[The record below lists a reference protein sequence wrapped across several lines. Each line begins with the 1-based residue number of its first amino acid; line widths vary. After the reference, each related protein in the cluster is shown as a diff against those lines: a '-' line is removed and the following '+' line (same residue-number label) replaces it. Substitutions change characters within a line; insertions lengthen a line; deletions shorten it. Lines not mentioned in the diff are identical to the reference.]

1 MCNKFCIV
9 TELNLINWL
18 PIEHLSARSYFL
30 TGFCRYFQYST
41 YPINIHLF
49 LRKNSNDSIWCSLDF
64 ILYYSSRINIYNI
77 STYEL
82 NQYLPKQHLT
92 ELNLTNKIVFKA
104 KLNFCC
110 GDDCKFYFIILRLL
124 WWMKWSGRIKSS
136 CHFGIYVGWAFNF
149 QFYILFVDKS
159 SWKKR
164 PHKITLHFNELY

>member
-30 TGFCRYFQYST
+30 AGFCRYFQYST
-41 YPINIHLF
+41 YPIN
-49 LRKNSNDSIWCSLDF
+49 
-64 ILYYSSRINIYNI
+64 SSRINIYNI
-77 STYEL
+77 NTYEL
-82 NQYLPKQHLT
+82 NQYLPKQHST
-92 ELNLTNKIVFKA
+92 ELNLTNKIIFRA

-110 GDDCKFYFIILRLL
+110 GDDCEFYFIILRLL
-124 WWMKWSGRIKSS
+124 WWMKWPGLIKTS
-136 CHFGIYVGWAFNF
+136 CHFDIYVGWAFNF